1 MWIELEGLAN
11 LRDVGGLPTTDGGKI
26 IPGRLLRSDNLQDL
40 TAHDVEQ
47 LLGLGLSDIVDLRSD
62 FEIEQEGPTRLTRD
76 PRIRTHAHSMFREWR
91 MGVGEDKP
99 EDRPEVLPAE
109 ALPWVDMEPAVD
121 LEDELAGHYFSY
133 LVDRPDS
140 VIGSLRNIAQAPGA
154 VLVHCAAGKDRT
166 GTIIALA
173 LTLAGVERE
182 AVIADYAASSD
193 RVEAVIGRL
202 MGSNTYVEN
211 LEGRPMSSHLSHPS
225 TMIAFLDHL
234 ESAYGGV
241 EDVLIRMG
249 WTKDD
254 TNQIRAKLR
263 D

>member
-62 FEIEQEGPTRLTRD
+62 FEIELEGPTRLTGD
-76 PRIRTHAHSMFREWR
+76 PRVSTHAHSMFREWGR
-91 MGVGEDKP
+91 GVGEDKP
-99 EDRPEVLPAE
+99 EERPEVLPAE
-109 ALPWVDMEPAVD
+109 ALPWADMEPAVD
-121 LEDELAGHYFSY
+121 LEDELAGHYFGY

-140 VIGSLRNIAQAPGA
+140 VIASLRDIAQAPGA

-166 GTIIALA
+166 GTIVALA
-173 LTLAGVERE
+173 LTLAGVERG
-182 AVIADYAASSD
+182 AVVADYAASSD

-202 MGSNTYVEN
+202 MASNTYVEN
-211 LEGRPMSSHLSHPS
+211 LEGRPMASHLSHPS

-241 EDVLIRMG
+241 EEVLTRMG

-254 TNQIRAKLR
+254 TDQIRAKLR